1 MPPFTRLTVPDALLA
16 EVVAH
21 ARAASPLECCG
32 LLAGTPD
39 GIVSARYPVA
49 NAANSTTAYET
60 DARDMLRAFRDMRG
74 RGIDLLAI
82 YHSHPASGPIPSAR
96 DLAHN
101 TYGES
106 VVHLIVGLAGAE
118 PEVRAWWLGETGFR
132 AAEFAIADAGS

>member
-1 MPPFTRLTVPDALLA
+1 MPFARLVIPELLLA

-32 LLAGTPD
+32 LLAGSPD
-39 GIVSARYPVA
+39 GTASARYPIT
-49 NAANSTTAYET
+49 NSANSPTAYET
-60 DARDMLRAFRDMRG
+60 DARDMLRAFRDMRD

-82 YHSHPASGPIPSAR
+82 YHSHPTSAPVPSAH

-106 VVHLIVGLAGAE
+106 VVHLIVSLADAE
-118 PEVRAWWLGETGFR
+118 PQVRAWWLGETGFR
-132 AAEFAIADAGS
+132 RAELAVAGAGS